1 MHTAPAAGSKVV
13 IVGAGA
19 FGLSTA
25 YALSTKKGY
34 DIWVFDRQAIPIP
47 DAASTG
53 IKKRKAYGSIH
64 TNLPVV
70 MNARYQQGRPH
81 RIRGE

>member
-1 MHTAPAAGSKVV
+1 MPSYTPPPPGSKII

-25 YALSTKKGY
+25 YALSLKNKY
-34 DIWVFDRQAIPIP
+34 EIWVFDRDQIPIP

-53 IKKRKAYGSIH
+53 
-64 TNLPVV
+64 T
-70 MNARYQQGRPH
+70 
-81 RIRGE
+81 